1 MMTVTTML
9 IVTVAVFV
17 YATHTTF
24 AACPANGNT
33 HVLYATTNMG
43 ANIASFSTSGDFL
56 GYVIDPQSFPADYRV
71 DKLRS
76 IVHGPDGNL
85 YVTSARGPYSKIFAV
100 SGNGVINGTLNRGCT
115 RNFLFEVASI
125 GPENPY
131 MDHPYGMLFHPEDG
145 SIFVS
150 NQNTVTVTRYV
161 RAHASGTKT
170 GGGGSAT
177 TKHSDDTP
185 LWKVAPLSRAMRD
198 GMRLNVTIQ
207 PNSGLFAS
215 SNHLSYT
222 MNSVRGIALSPL
234 LPRRLVE
241 GSNYNTMTV
250 GDLET
255 SPTRY
260 YLLVCDVVSSAV
272 LVFSATTGEFVFSL
286 SVPSPIQVAFPHEA
300 FRLFPSV
307 AAQGQNPVRPTTS
320 PISTNPLF
328 IYVTSKDDGMMYKVP
343 FRVGGEKKMTLLTKP
358 ETGKSLSGIYENAG
372 HGVMYVADRNGR
384 KISVYS
390 TPHPSGTRK
399 NSAGEVEI
407 VEETDFVGNFQVGL
421 SDQPEFLL
429 LTQVETQSK
438 LPRCYEL
445 TPDGLLRYT
454 ALCTALDLW
463 IGVAVCVAVSWLLF
477 TLRKWGLRQIY
488 GADAAKQRRISVF
501 QALEE
506 ENERQDSA

>member
-1 MMTVTTML
+1 ML
-9 IVTVAVFV
+9 IATVAAILC
-17 YATHTTF
+17 ATQVAF

-43 ANIASFSTSGDFL
+43 SNIASFSTSGEFL

-100 SGNGVINGTLNRGCT
+100 TGNGVMNGTLNRGCT

-145 SIFVS
+145 SIFVG

-161 RAHASGTKT
+161 RSHAGVKT
-170 GGGGSAT
+170 AGIAPLN
-177 TKHSDDTP
+177 KHDNTP
-185 LWKVAPLSRAMRD
+185 VWKVAPESRAIRD

-207 PNSGLFAS
+207 ANSGLFAS
-215 SNHLSYT
+215 INHLSYT

-241 GSNYNTMTV
+241 GSNYDTMTV

-272 LVFSATTGEFVFSL
+272 LVFSAATGDFVFSL
-286 SVPSPIQVAFPHEA
+286 PVPSPIQVAFPHEA

-328 IYVTSKDDGMMYKVP
+328 IYVTSKDDGMLYKVP
-343 FRVGGEKKMTLLTKP
+343 FRIGGEKRMIVLTKP

-372 HGVMYVADRNGR
+372 HGVMYIADRNGR
-384 KISVYS
+384 KISVFS
-390 TPHPSGTRK
+390 TPHPSGSRK
-399 NSAGEVEI
+399 NTAGDVEVI
-407 VEETDFVGNFQVGL
+407 EETDFVGNFQVGL

-429 LTQVETQSK
+429 MTQVELQNN

-445 TPDGLLRYT
+445 NPDGQLRYT
-454 ALCTALDLW
+454 ALCTAADVWL
-463 IGVAVCVAVSWLLF
+463 GVAVCIVVSWLLF
-477 TLRKWGLRQIY
+477 SVRGWALHQLY

-506 ENERQDSA
+506 ENERQELM

>member
-1 MMTVTTML
+1 MSSAVRVTL
-9 IVTVAVFV
+9 LAAAVV
-17 YATHTTF
+17 SLVCVQHVRS
-24 AACPANGNT
+24 ACPANGNT

-43 ANIASFSTSGDFL
+43 SNIASFATSGAFL
-56 GYVIDPQSFPADYRV
+56 GYVIEPQSFPADYRV

-76 IVHGPDGNL
+76 MVHGPDGNL

-115 RNFLFEVASI
+115 RNFLYEVAAI

-131 MDHPYGMLFHPEDG
+131 MDHPYGMLFHPDDG
-145 SIFVS
+145 SIYVS
-150 NQNTVTVTRYV
+150 NQNSVTVTRYV
-161 RAHASGTKT
+161 RVHAP
-170 GGGGSAT
+170 GGNNKGASR
-177 TKHSDDTP
+177 DDTP
-185 LWKVAPLSRAMRD
+185 TWRVAPISKAIRD
-198 GMRLNVTIQ
+198 GLRANVTVL

-215 SNHLSYT
+215 VNHLMYN

-241 GSNYNTMTV
+241 GSQYTSMTV

-260 YLLVCDVVSSAV
+260 YLLVCDVVSSTV
-272 LVFSATTGEFVFSL
+272 LVFSASTGEFVFSL
-286 SVPSPIQVAFPHEA
+286 SVPSPIQAAFPHEA
-300 FRLFPSV
+300 FRLYPSV
-307 AAQGQNPVRPTTS
+307 SAQGQNPARPSSAT
-320 PISTNPLF
+320 ISTNPLF

-343 FRVGGEKKMTLLTKP
+343 FHVDGDKKMTALTRP

-390 TPHPSGTRK
+390 TPHPAGTHK
-399 NSAGEVEI
+399 NSAGDIEA
-407 VEETDFVGNFQVGL
+407 VEETDFIGNFQVGL

-429 LTQVETQSK
+429 MTQVETQGN

-445 TPDGLLRYT
+445 TPDGQLRYT
-454 ALCTALDLW
+454 ALCTAVDLW
-463 IGVAVCVAVSWLLF
+463 IGVAVCAVVSAALF
-477 TLRKWGLRQIY
+477 SLRRWALHQLY

-506 ENERQDSA
+506 ENERQGLN